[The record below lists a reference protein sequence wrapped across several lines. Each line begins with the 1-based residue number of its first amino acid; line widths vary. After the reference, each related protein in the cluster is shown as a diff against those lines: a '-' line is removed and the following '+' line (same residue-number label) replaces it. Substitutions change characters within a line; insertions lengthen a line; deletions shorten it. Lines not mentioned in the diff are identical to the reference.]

1 MILGGRSWIIRGRGL
16 NSCLLYGFPVLWS
29 VGIVLFFSF
38 SCSFLLFLHVG
49 ELLTSSLLEFLVCL
63 LFSLFLLC
71 LLVFV
76 AVAFRV

>member
-1 MILGGRSWIIRGRGL
+1 MILGGRNWIIRGRGL

-38 SCSFLLFLHVG
+38 SFLLFLHIG
-49 ELLTSSLLEFLVCL
+49 ELLMSSWLEFLVCL

-76 AVAFRV
+76 DVAFRV